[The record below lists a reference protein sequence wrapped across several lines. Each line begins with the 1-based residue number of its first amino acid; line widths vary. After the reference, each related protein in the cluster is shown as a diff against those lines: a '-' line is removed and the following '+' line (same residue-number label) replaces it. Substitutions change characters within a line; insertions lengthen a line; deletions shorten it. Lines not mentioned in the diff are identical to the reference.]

1 MFFVSAN
8 AKTFENEGNKTQM
21 FSLHLGATRVIYNI
35 FSSGETLTIINDHDY
50 PMLVQSEVLLEDQK
64 HQHLLS

>member
-1 MFFVSAN
+1 MKIRTALLVISLPLCFFVSAN

-35 FSSGETLTIINDHDY
+35 F
-50 PMLVQSEVLLEDQK
+50 
-64 HQHLLS
+64 